1 MEETSMPP
9 QETAPQETAPQET
22 DPRVT
27 IKNPKKVAAGQK
39 GAAVRKAKKQEAL
52 LEQLKKTKEG
62 LRPSQTAQPAETAE
76 TVPRTAA
83 ETATSN
89 VQSLWIVYA
98 VLAAVAVGGVLYAQK
113 SAPPSANRG
122 AQAKA
127 APEAGKK
134 EVLLDERPDPFHMQ

>member
-1 MEETSMPP
+1 M
-9 QETAPQETAPQET
+9 
-22 DPRVT
+22 T

-52 LEQLKKTKEG
+52 LEQLKNAKEG

-89 VQSLWIVYA
+89 VQSLWIAYA

-127 APEAGKK
+127 APVGIEAGKK